1 MAIPLPPSGNSGE
14 DRYVPLAEIN
24 VTPMVDVMLVLL
36 VIMMVSSI
44 YIVSRA
50 LKVELPK
57 TATSDESTQSPMTVT
72 IMKDGKLF
80 MNNEPIASDQDL
92 SARFAK
98 ARAAAGEP
106 SLVVSADA
114 QAMHGRVV
122 HVIDVAKQQGILKF
136 AINVASE

>member
-1 MAIPLPPSGNSGE
+1 MGASVGTSRGRRRGGITG
-14 DRYVPLAEIN
+14 IN

-57 TATSDESTQSPMTVT
+57 TATSDESVQSPLTVT
-72 IMKDGKLF
+72 VMKDGKLF
-80 MNNEPIASDQDL
+80 MNGEAVADDQEL
-92 SARFAK
+92 SSRFAR
-98 ARAAAGEP
+98 ARAGAGEP

-114 QAMHGRVV
+114 QAMHGRVM
-122 HVIDVAKQQGILKF
+122 HVIDLAKLQGVTKF

>member
-1 MAIPLPPSGNSGE
+1 MGASVGAARGRRRGGITG
-14 DRYVPLAEIN
+14 IN
-24 VTPMVDVMLVLL
+24 VTPMVDIMLVLL

-57 TATSDESTQSPMTVT
+57 TATSDESVQSPLTVT
-72 IMKDGKLF
+72 VMKDGKLF
-80 MNNEPIASDQDL
+80 MNNEPVADDQDL

-114 QAMHGRVV
+114 QAMHGRVM
-122 HVIDVAKQQGILKF
+122 HVIDLAKLQGVTKF

>member
-1 MAIPLPPSGNSGE
+1 MGASVGASRGRRRGGIVG
-14 DRYVPLAEIN
+14 IN

-57 TATSDESTQSPMTVT
+57 TATSDEAAQAPITVT
-72 IMKDGKLF
+72 LTKDGKTFVGGELV
-80 MNNEPIASDQDL
+80 ASDAEL
-92 SARFAK
+92 SSLFGK
-98 ARAAAGEP
+98 ARTSSGDP

-114 QAMHGRVV
+114 QALHGRVV
-122 HVIDVAKQQGILKF
+122 HVIDLAKVQGITKF

>member
-1 MAIPLPPSGNSGE
+1 MGASVGTSRGRRRGGITG
-14 DRYVPLAEIN
+14 IN
-24 VTPMVDVMLVLL
+24 VTPMVDIMLVLL

-80 MNNEPIASDQDL
+80 MNNEPVADDQDL

-106 SLVVSADA
+106 SLVLSADA

>member
-1 MAIPLPPSGNSGE
+1 MGGSVGMSRGRRRGGITG
-14 DRYVPLAEIN
+14 IN
-24 VTPMVDVMLVLL
+24 VTPMVDIMLVLL

-57 TATSDESTQSPMTVT
+57 TATSDESVQSPLTVT
-72 IMKDGKLF
+72 VMKDGKLF
-80 MNNEPIASDQDL
+80 MNNEPVADDKDL

-114 QAMHGRVV
+114 QAMHGRVM
-122 HVIDVAKQQGILKF
+122 HVIDLAKLQGVTKF

>member
-1 MAIPLPPSGNSGE
+1 MGASVGSSRGGRRGAIVG
-14 DRYVPLAEIN
+14 IN
-24 VTPMVDVMLVLL
+24 VTPMVDIMLVLL

-57 TATSDESTQSPMTVT
+57 TATSDEAAQAPITVT
-72 IMKDGKLF
+72 LTKDGKTFVGSEL
-80 MNNEPIASDQDL
+80 IATDEEL
-92 SARFAK
+92 SARFSR
-98 ARAAAGEP
+98 ARAASGEP

-114 QAMHGRVV
+114 NALHGRVV
-122 HVIDVAKQQGILKF
+122 HVIDLAKVQGITKF

>member
-1 MAIPLPPSGNSGE
+1 MGASVGTGRGGRRGGIVG
-14 DRYVPLAEIN
+14 IN
-24 VTPMVDVMLVLL
+24 VTPMVDIMLVLL

-57 TATSDESTQSPMTVT
+57 TATSDEAAQSPMTVT
-72 IMKDGKLF
+72 LTKDSKIF
-80 MNNEPIASDQDL
+80 FNNEPVADDADL

-114 QAMHGRVV
+114 QALHGRVV
-122 HVIDVAKQQGILKF
+122 HVIDLAKLQGVTKF
-136 AINVASE
+136 AINVASNGSE